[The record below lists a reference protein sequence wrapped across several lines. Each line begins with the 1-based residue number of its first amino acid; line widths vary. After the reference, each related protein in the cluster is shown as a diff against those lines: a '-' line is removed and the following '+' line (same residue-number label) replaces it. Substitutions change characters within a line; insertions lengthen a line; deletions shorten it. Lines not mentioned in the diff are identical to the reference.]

1 MMIMISKMH
10 QKYNNN
16 IKINQSANINN
27 NGNNI
32 NMTIAGIVI
41 NVPFRMII
49 TIMIMITMMIQ
60 SDTANN
66 TNIDNYT
73 SNDVKKYDE

>member
-1 MMIMISKMH
+1 MIISKLTKVPTSIIMV
-10 QKYNNN
+10 
-16 IKINQSANINN
+16 IIS
-27 NGNNI
+27 
-32 NMTIAGIVI
+32 MTIAGIVI

>member
-1 MMIMISKMH
+1 MPTSIIMVI
-10 QKYNNN
+10 
-16 IKINQSANINN
+16 IP
-27 NGNNI
+27 
-32 NMTIAGIVI
+32 MTIPGIVT

-73 SNDVKKYDE
+73 SNDVEKI

>member
-1 MMIMISKMH
+1 VPTSIIMVIIS
-10 QKYNNN
+10 
-16 IKINQSANINN
+16 
-27 NGNNI
+27 
-32 NMTIAGIVI
+32 MTIAGIVI